1 MKVLL
6 INGSPNEHGCTH
18 RALTE
23 AEKTLNAQGIDTQ
36 RIWVG
41 RQGVPGCMGCGACRK
56 LGKCVIDDVVN
67 QAVAAA
73 KDCGGI
79 IVGSPVH
86 YGGASGQITSFLNRF
101 FYSSAGSMAGK
112 LGASVVSCRRGGAT
126 AAFQQLNMFFGMN
139 HVHLVSSQYWN
150 QVHGNTPEQVEQD
163 LEGLQTIRAMADN
176 MAWLLKCVEAGEKA
190 GIVPPERE
198 KRVNTNFIR

>member
-1 MKVLL
+1 
-6 INGSPNEHGCTH
+6 
-18 RALTE
+18 
-23 AEKTLNAQGIDTQ
+23 
-36 RIWVG
+36 
-41 RQGVPGCMGCGACRK
+41 
-56 LGKCVIDDVVN
+56 
-67 QAVAAA
+67 
-73 KDCGGI
+73 
-79 IVGSPVH
+79 
-86 YGGASGQITSFLNRF
+86 
-101 FYSSAGSMAGK
+101 
-112 LGASVVSCRRGGAT
+112 
-126 AAFQQLNMFFGMN
+126 MN